1 MSDEMDAKHEDHRTH
16 PHLLRIRSDVSSGDA
31 AGGSGGRGAAL
42 FDLVLLLLAP
52 LLSRRRMVEPD
63 AVEPDSAVAVVAG
76 VTGGS
81 SVDSLARGVEVAAAA
96 AR

>member
-1 MSDEMDAKHEDHRTH
+1 MSDETDAKHEDHRTH

-42 FDLVLLLLAP
+42 FDLVLLLAP